1 MSPYC
6 TKLSSCDRFAELPAE
21 IVDLI
26 LMNVSKND
34 IIALR
39 STCRSYNSY
48 FSHCL
53 VRRIASE
60 SSTEQMLRYLQRA
73 IKNCLHGVLA
83 LLLAEKRTLAD
94 MKTGLKE
101 TALHMAANENCAFAA
116 RKLVDVNA
124 NLEAVTK
131 YGWTPLMEASRF
143 GHESVIRILVSAKV
157 AIDYQGF
164 HGWTALHLAIRF
176 GHPKVAQLLLEAG
189 ANPNLQDNDRS
200 SSGCGKVKAWGAI

>member
-1 MSPYC
+1 
-6 TKLSSCDRFAELPAE
+6 
-21 IVDLI
+21 
-26 LMNVSKND
+26 
-34 IIALR
+34 
-39 STCRSYNSY
+39 
-48 FSHCL
+48 
-53 VRRIASE
+53 
-60 SSTEQMLRYLQRA
+60 MLRYLQRA

-116 RKLVDVNA
+116 RRLVDVDA

-143 GHESVIRILVSAKV
+143 GHESVIRILVSAKA

>member
-1 MSPYC
+1 M
-6 TKLSSCDRFAELPAE
+6 SCDRFGELPVE

-26 LMNVSKND
+26 LTELSKND

-48 FSHCL
+48 FSQRL
-53 VRRIASE
+53 VQRIATE
-60 SSTEQMLRYLQRA
+60 SSTEKLLGYLQSA
-73 IKNCLHGVLA
+73 IKSCLHRVLA

-94 MKTGLKE
+94 MKNGLRE
-101 TALHMAANENCAFAA
+101 TALHMAANDNCAFAT
-116 RKLVDVNA
+116 RKLVDAEA

-143 GHESVIRILVSAKV
+143 GHEGIVKILVSAE
-157 AIDYQGF
+157 AIVNYQGF

-176 GHPKVAQLLLEAG
+176 GHPKVAQVLLEAG

-200 SSGCGKVKAWGAI
+200 SSGCGKVKAWGAV

>member
-6 TKLSSCDRFAELPAE
+6 TKLSNCDRFAELPVE
-21 IVDLI
+21 IVELV
-26 LMNVSKND
+26 LTNLSKKD

-39 STCRSYNSY
+39 STCRSYNGY
-48 FSHCL
+48 FSQCL
-53 VRRIASE
+53 VRRIATE
-60 SSTEQMLRYLQRA
+60 STTEKLLGYLQSA
-73 IKNCLHGVLA
+73 IKKCLHRVLA

-101 TALHMAANENCAFAA
+101 TALHMAANDNCAFAA
-116 RKLVDVNA
+116 RKLVDADA

-143 GHESVIRILVSAKV
+143 GHESVIRILVSAKATV
-157 AIDYQGF
+157 NYQGF

-176 GHPKVAQLLLEAG
+176 NHPKAAQMLLEAG
-189 ANPNLQDNDRS
+189 ANPNLQDNDKS